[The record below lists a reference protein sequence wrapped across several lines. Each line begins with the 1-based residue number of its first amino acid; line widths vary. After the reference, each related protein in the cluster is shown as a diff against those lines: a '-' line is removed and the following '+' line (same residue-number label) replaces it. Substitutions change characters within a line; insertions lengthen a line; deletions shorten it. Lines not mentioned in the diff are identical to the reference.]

1 MLFRW
6 PATSLSFLLCSFIL
20 GPSSQAKKHEPERF
34 VTLSGDQ
41 ISTILGAS
49 REPHTMMSLRRLGA
63 PHEYV
68 NEDLEKLA
76 INEGPCIY
84 VGSLVTPAPTSTSEV
99 DLECFDLVDEKESK
113 SIAYTADSAGKPI
126 SSGKLSPIG
135 NYQKGDALF
144 DLAGWN
150 WVSEHVSPK
159 LEQKIAAERS
169 QGTEAALSNVY
180 KVSLR
185 NQQNGAGVTPPV
197 LIHAEDA
204 EFSDIGR
211 KAHISGLAILS
222 IVVDDHGLPQ
232 RIRSVLPLGYGMDE
246 EAVKAVQ
253 QYRFQPSKLQGKN
266 VPVQI
271 TIEVNFH
278 Q

>member
-1 MLFRW
+1 MRFLW
-6 PATSLSFLLCSFIL
+6 QGISLSFLLCSLIL
-20 GPSSQAKKHEPERF
+20 STSCWAKTHEPERF
-34 VTLSGDQ
+34 VTLNGDQ
-41 ISTILGAS
+41 IASILGAS
-49 REPHTMMSLRRLGA
+49 REPHTMTSLGRLGA
-63 PHEYV
+63 PNVYV
-68 NEDLEKLA
+68 NEDIEKLTV
-76 INEGPCIY
+76 NEGPCIY
-84 VGSLVTPAPTSTSEV
+84 VASLVKPAPASTSEV

-113 SIAYTADSAGKPI
+113 SIAYTADSAGKAV

-135 NYQKGDALF
+135 KYQKGDALF

-150 WVSEHVSPK
+150 WVLEHVSPK
-159 LEQKIAAERS
+159 LEQKIAAERA

-185 NQQNGAGVTPPV
+185 NQQNGPGVTPPV
-197 LIHAEDA
+197 LIRSEDA
-204 EFSDIGR
+204 EFSDSGR
-211 KAHISGLAILS
+211 KAHISGLAILA

-253 QYRFQPSKLQGKN
+253 QYRFQPSKLQGKK

>member
-6 PATSLSFLLCSFIL
+6 PATSLSFLLCSFIP

-126 SSGKLSPIG
+126 SSGSSPLSGTIRKVMHSSTSPDG
-135 NYQKGDALF
+135 TGCQSMFRQSLSRRSPPNAL
-144 DLAGWN
+144 
-150 WVSEHVSPK
+150 K
-159 LEQKIAAERS
+159 ERRPHYRMS
-169 QGTEAALSNVY
+169 T
-180 KVSLR
+180 
-185 NQQNGAGVTPPV
+185 
-197 LIHAEDA
+197 
-204 EFSDIGR
+204 
-211 KAHISGLAILS
+211 
-222 IVVDDHGLPQ
+222 
-232 RIRSVLPLGYGMDE
+232 RSVFAINKMEL
-246 EAVKAVQ
+246 A
-253 QYRFQPSKLQGKN
+253 
-266 VPVQI
+266 
-271 TIEVNFH
+271 
-278 Q
+278 